1 MKKILSILLAAL
13 MLFTLVGCAKV
24 EHPTAQGKGAGIHG
38 DDVVVEVSADEN
50 TIYSVEVVK
59 HNETPGLGTVAADE
73 IPAAIVK
80 NQSILV
86 DATAGATVTSDAII
100 VGVKEALAAL
110 GIDYKNFEKE
120 VAKDVVTNKTD
131 TTLDTDVVIVGAGG
145 AGLTAASVLAEQG
158 KKVILLEKM
167 SFVGG
172 NSLKASGGM
181 NAAGTHYQA
190 EQAGEEA
197 IDTATVEQFITDLM
211 NGGRNKATNEM
222 VNDLSLVT
230 KMAESSSSAIDWLDS
245 IDAPLP
251 KLAATGGCDGRKYLH
266 EPEDGSAVGQY
277 LVNKLNDYAK
287 KVGVELKLNT
297 EATSIIMKDGAAVGV
312 LANDANNNYTI
323 NAKAVIITTGGFG
336 ANFDMMASYNEDLRN
351 AVTTNASGTT
361 GDGINMAVEV
371 GAATV
376 DMEWIQLHP
385 TVFQANG
392 DLISEAMRSNGA
404 ILVNADGKRF
414 TNDLDT
420 RDNVSQAELK
430 QNPAYAWIIMDQK
443 LVDESKKAQQL
454 VDEKAGK
461 AVYGATYE
469 ELAANMGMNAEQT
482 ASFVAQMAKWNEDCA
497 NGQVDTEFG
506 RKGGMENG
514 LGTAPYYAI
523 KIAPGIHHTMGGIK
537 INANAE
543 VISTTG
549 NVISGLFAA
558 GETTGG
564 VHGANRIGGTAVCD
578 FIVFGRIAG
587 QSAME
592 YIK

>member
-1 MKKILSILLAAL
+1 MKKIITILLSVL
-13 MLFTLVGCAKV
+13 MLFGLVGCAKV
-24 EHPTAQGKGAGIHG
+24 EYPTATGKGAGIHG
-38 DDVVVEVSADEN
+38 EDVVVEVSADEK
-50 TIYSVEVVK
+50 TIYSVVVTQ
-59 HNETPGLGTVAADE
+59 HNETPGLGSVAAEE
-73 IPAAIVK
+73 IPAAIVE

-100 VGVKEALAAL
+100 DAVKEALTTL
-110 GIDYKNFEKE
+110 GIDYKNFEKKVE
-120 VAKDVVTNKTD
+120 KVVNLNKAEATI
-131 TTLDTDVVIVGAGG
+131 DTDVVIVGAGG

-158 KKVILLEKM
+158 VKVTLLEKM

-197 IDTATVEQFITDLM
+197 IDTATVDQFITDIM
-211 NGGRNKATNEM
+211 NGGKNKTTDEY
-222 VNDLSLVT
+222 VNDITLVT
-230 KMAESSSSAIDWLDS
+230 KMANESSSAIDWLDS
-245 IDAPLP
+245 IGAPLP
-251 KLAATGGCDGRKYLH
+251 KLAATGGCGGRKYLH
-266 EPEDGSAVGQY
+266 EPEDGSAVGSY
-277 LVNKLNDYAK
+277 LVEKLNTYAK
-287 KVGVELKLNT
+287 TLNVDIRLNT
-297 EATSIIMKDGAAVGV
+297 EATSIIMKDGVAVGV
-312 LANDANNNYTI
+312 MAEDADNKYTI

-336 ANFDMMASYNEDLRN
+336 ANFDMMAEYNPDLRN
-351 AVTTNASGTT
+351 AVTTNAAGTT
-361 GDGINMAVEV
+361 GDGINMAVEA

-414 TNDLDT
+414 TDDLST

-430 QNPAYAWIIMDQK
+430 QDPAYAWIIMDQK
-443 LVDESKKAQQL
+443 LVDDSKKAQSL

-482 ASFVAQMAKWNEDCA
+482 ANFVAQMAKWNQDCA

-514 LGTAPYYAI
+514 LGTAPFYAI

-537 INANAE
+537 INDNAE
-543 VISTTG
+543 VVSTTG
-549 NVISGLFAA
+549 DVIPGLFAA

-578 FIVFGRIAG
+578 FIVFGRISG
-587 QSAME
+587 QSAAD

>member
-1 MKKILSILLAAL
+1 MKKLISLLL
-13 MLFTLVGCAKV
+13 IVFMVLTLGGCAKKEIESATGV
-24 EHPTAQGKGAGIHG
+24 GKGIHG
-38 DDVVVEVSADEN
+38 EDVVVEVSADEEK
-50 TIYSVEVVK
+50 IYSVVVTK
-59 HNETPGLGTVAADE
+59 HNETPGLGSVAAEE
-73 IPAAIVK
+73 IPARIVES
-80 NQSILV
+80 NSILV
-86 DATAGATVTSDAII
+86 DSTAGATVTSDAII
-100 VGVKEALAAL
+100 VAVKEALTAL
-110 GIDYKNFEKE
+110 GLDYKNFEKVITVE
-120 VAKDVVTNKTD
+120 ENTNKQDVTLECDVV
-131 TTLDTDVVIVGAGG
+131 VVGGGG
-145 AGLTAASVLAEQG
+145 AGLTASSLMAEQG

-197 IDTATVEQFITDLM
+197 IDTATVEQFITDIM
-211 NGGRNKATNEM
+211 WGGRNKDTDEL

-230 KMAESSSSAIDWLDS
+230 KMANESSNAIDWLDS
-245 IDAPLP
+245 INAPLP

-277 LVNKLNDYAK
+277 LVNKLNEYGT
-287 KVGVELKLNT
+287 KVGVDIMLNT
-297 EATSIIMKDGAAVGV
+297 TATEIIMNNGAAVGV
-312 LANDANNNYTI
+312 KANDKNNNYTI

-336 ANFDMMASYNEDLRN
+336 ANFDMMAEYDPALRN
-351 AVTTNASGTT
+351 AVTTNASGTM
-361 GDGINMAVEV
+361 GDGINMAVAV
-371 GAATV
+371 GADTV

-385 TVFQANG
+385 TVFQENG

-404 ILVNADGKRF
+404 ILVNQDGKRF
-414 TNDLDT
+414 TNDLST
-420 RDNVSQAELK
+420 RDAVSQAELK
-430 QNPAYAWIIMDQK
+430 QNPAYAFIIMDQK

-454 VDEKAGK
+454 VDKNAGK
-461 AVYGATYE
+461 AVYGETYE
-469 ELAANMGMNAEQT
+469 ELAANMGMNETQT
-482 ASFVAQMAKWNEDCA
+482 KNFVAQMAKWNEDCA

-514 LGTAPYYAI
+514 LGQAPYYAI

-537 INANAE
+537 INDNAE
-543 VISTTG
+543 VVST
-549 NVISGLFAA
+549 SGVTIPGLYAA

-578 FIVFGRIAG
+578 FVVFGRIAA
-587 QSAME
+587 QSAMD